1 MSRKRKYL
9 KVTFLIFDLDVSLAA
24 MQYINNYYM
33 SRQLEQEPEF
43 ISQCMD
49 NLSAAA
55 KDLHSSEESTLLC
68 IQRALLLLKTHLET
82 FKRRYVFQMKF
93 YVIFNIFF

>member
-1 MSRKRKYL
+1 MHDSIDRV
-9 KVTFLIFDLDVSLAA
+9 VTVPASNVKLCSDVSLAA

-49 NLSAAA
+49 NLSATA
-55 KDLHSSEESTLLC
+55 KELHASSEESKLLC

-82 FKRRYVFQMKF
+82 FKRR
-93 YVIFNIFF
+93 

>member
-1 MSRKRKYL
+1 
-9 KVTFLIFDLDVSLAA
+9 

-43 ISQCMD
+43 ISQCME

-55 KDLHSSEESTLLC
+55 KELHSSQESTLLC

-82 FKRRYVFQMKF
+82 FKKRY
-93 YVIFNIFF
+93 IFCFKTRFSEMFEYHTGILHSDSQGLHTT

>member
-1 MSRKRKYL
+1 ML
-9 KVTFLIFDLDVSLAA
+9 FICFIFDVEFIIFPYVLIDVSLAA

-55 KDLHSSEESTLLC
+55 RELHASSEESRLLC

-82 FKRRYVFQMKF
+82 FKRR
-93 YVIFNIFF
+93 

>member
-1 MSRKRKYL
+1 
-9 KVTFLIFDLDVSLAA
+9 

-55 KDLHSSEESTLLC
+55 RELHSSSEESTLLC

-82 FKRRYVFQMKF
+82 FKRR
-93 YVIFNIFF
+93 